1 MLDLNLKV
9 DTIKRYFE
17 KQLKVMDKF
26 MYRKPYCV
34 WTIMDFWQVYQ
45 FLSNNIVCKIH
56 ISMDCSYF
64 YAYII
69 NLLRWCDY
77 NFFMWGGG
85 MQSICLK
92 KNKIQNILRCGA
104 YEFPFIFW
112 VNQLLILVL
121 SLLLVSSLLLN
132 HRCHLFY
139 VNLLLVLFLSLFPV
153 IFLSLFLVLF

>member
-1 MLDLNLKV
+1 MDSNLKV

-17 KQLKVMDKF
+17 KQIKVMDKF

-45 FLSNNIVCKIH
+45 FLSNNIICKIH
-56 ISMDCSYF
+56 IAMDCSYF

-69 NLLRWCDY
+69 NLPRWCDY
-77 NFFMWGGG
+77 KFFYVGWGYANH
-85 MQSICLK
+85 MFEK
-92 KNKIQNILRCGA
+92 KIRNILRCGA
-104 YEFPFIFW
+104 YESPFIFW

-139 VNLLLVLFLSLFPV
+139 VNLLLIL
-153 IFLSLFLVLF
+153 FLSLFLVIFPSLFLVLF